1 MQETRLS
8 WLISKDPLS
17 RRESSDSRLSI
28 DLRKDVGQGLSN
40 TISTFQLQVVHVHFN
55 GLAKDRVSPFHLTKA
70 FMSLAR
76 SYFVADAMLI
86 GPVHELIAQP
96 ATSFVG
102 DELLWRAEV
111 CNPVS
116 LKGLDVV
123 LRLL

>member
-40 TISTFQLQVVHVHFN
+40 TISTFQLQVVRVYFN

-76 SYFVADAMLI
+76 SYA
-86 GPVHELIAQP
+86 HR
-96 ATSFVG
+96 TS
-102 DELLWRAEV
+102 
-111 CNPVS
+111 S
-116 LKGLDVV
+116 
-123 LRLL
+123 